1 MSENKQVIS
10 SILGVSVKSSEER
23 ELETSEPC
31 LPQETDQGLDDTSKS
46 TCSITHLEKNQM
58 LKKDTEVE
66 IMRTCETLE
75 CNFNMDASD
84 DSKPESDIKED
95 PKSTSIDISEQAAS
109 LEVTNGRGD
118 VQQSNGELPSK
129 RIADVISGRFG
140 EGGDTLLHV
149 ASRSSRTEIM
159 LRLLECGADPAVK

>member
-1 MSENKQVIS
+1 MSENKQAIS

-23 ELETSEPC
+23 ELETCEPC
-31 LPQETDQGLDDTSKS
+31 LNDACKS
-46 TCSITHLEKNQM
+46 SIAHLEKNQM
-58 LKKDTEVE
+58 LEKDTEVE

-75 CNFNMDASD
+75 CNLNMGASD
-84 DSKPESDIKED
+84 DSKPDSEIKED

-109 LEVTNGRGD
+109 LEVSNRRGD
-118 VQQSNGELPSK
+118 IQQSNGELPSK

-149 ASRSSRTEIM
+149 ASRSSRTEIV